1 MGTSSRLCLVLV
13 LLAAGAPLRAQQA
26 DYFVSPL
33 GDDRWSGTKADP
45 SADRT
50 DGPFA
55 TLARAQAAVRQ
66 AKPNAKGG
74 RPITV
79 LMRGGRHQLA
89 DPVRF
94 GPEDSGT
101 A

>member
-1 MGTSSRLCLVLV
+1 MATASRLCLVLV

-26 DYFVSPL
+26 DYFVSPR
-33 GDDRWSGTKADP
+33 GDDRWSGTKAEP
-45 SADRT
+45 TTDRT

-66 AKPNAKGG
+66 ARRNAKSM
-74 RPITV
+74 TV
-79 LMRGGRHQLA
+79 LLRGGRYELA
-89 DPVRF
+89 EPIRF
-94 GPEDSGT
+94 RPDDSGT